1 MAPSAI
7 PPLATVLLVEFGQDD
22 RAMYE
27 EYLRARGFKPL
38 VTDNGDEALRRA
50 AEADVIV
57 TGVRLSGTLDG
68 IEVVRRLR
76 QDDRTKEKPIVVLTA
91 TTFAADR
98 ERAVAAGCDAF
109 VLKPCLPDTLVE
121 TIQRARA
128 MRTDPRPGGTP
139 PGRAPRRNK
148 GRAGK

>member
-1 MAPSAI
+1 MAPFAI
-7 PPLATVLLVEFGQDD
+7 SPPATVLLVEFGQDD

-27 EYLRARGFKPL
+27 EYLRARGFKPV
-38 VTDNGDEALRRA
+38 VTDNGNEALQRA
-50 AEADVIV
+50 PAADVIV
-57 TGVRLSGTLDG
+57 TGVRLSGPLDG

-98 ERAVAAGCDAF
+98 ERALAAGCDVF

-128 MRTDPRPGGTP
+128 MRTDPGPGTTP
-139 PGRAPRRNK
+139 PGRAARRNK
-148 GRAGK
+148 GQ

>member
-1 MAPSAI
+1 MVRAAI

-27 EYLRARGFKPL
+27 EYLRARGFKPV
-38 VTDNGDEALRRA
+38 VTDNGDEALRCA

-57 TGVRLSGTLDG
+57 TGVRLSGPLDG

-76 QDDRTKEKPIVVLTA
+76 QNDRTKEKPIIVLTA

-121 TIQRARA
+121 TIQQARA
-128 MRTDPRPGGTP
+128 KRTDPRSRVMPA
-139 PGRAPRRNK
+139 GRAAKRNK
-148 GRAGK
+148 GRNG